1 MVRRN
6 RFSLLLY
13 AVLAFGVAFL
23 PDAVR
28 PKSAH
33 SAERIHFT
41 VGPIDLTISVDSLET
56 FVETGEITPEFRRYA
71 RYLDDETLEEIRP
84 LLQQSFEANH
94 VAVSQ
99 LAYSPIGET
108 FLQQLGEVIQ
118 TQSRQNGFYAIR
130 AAMIQA
136 AEKPEG
142 ITLLNVIR
150 AFPTEG
156 IRINTRQVRELVQ
169 EFSILLEYQD
179 ATLQAIAEQAAL
191 EASTSTADFTQLP
204 DLNQPGQFAV
214 VKETVTIT
222 DPNRVSLLNGAPG
235 RMYDADF
242 YFPQNV
248 PYSAPVIA
256 ISHGLGSN
264 REEFSELASHL
275 ASYGF
280 AVVVPEHIGS
290 NTQFREDALSGL
302 FYQLVRPE
310 EFVDRPLDITVALN
324 QLERF
329 AQQNP
334 TIAGQIDINTVGVI
348 GHSFGGYTALALA
361 GARLNNTR
369 LMLECR
375 GNQINLN
382 ISLLLQCLAGEIAA
396 NTEDLRDPRVQAV
409 MALSPIPS
417 TILGPEGMQA
427 IDRPTFILA
436 ADNDFV
442 APAIAEQIYPFIWL
456 RTPDKYLA
464 VLSPASHLTVIDS
477 ILLGTASP
485 LNELLI
491 GSSEG
496 LGSQYTQA
504 LSVAFMQVYV
514 KQQPGYQPYLNAAY
528 ADYLS
533 QDSLQLSLIR
543 SLTIEQL
550 EEAYGDTPPLPI
562 DTLSE

>member
-1 MVRRN
+1 VKQN
-6 RFSLLLY
+6 RFSLFLL
-13 AVLAFGVAFL
+13 AVLTLSVALL
-23 PDAVR
+23 PDTIR
-28 PKSAH
+28 PRPVH

-41 VGPIDLTISVDSLET
+41 VGPLDLTISVDSLAT

-94 VAVSQ
+94 VAVAQ

-118 TQSRQNGFYAIR
+118 TQARQNGFYAIR
-130 AAMIQA
+130 SALIQA
-136 AEKPEG
+136 AQEPQG

-179 ATLQAIAEQAAL
+179 ATLQAIAQQAEL
-191 EASTSTADFTQLP
+191 EAAESLVDFAQLP
-204 DLNQPGQFAV
+204 DLTQPGEFTV
-214 VKETVTIT
+214 LTETVTIT
-222 DPNRVSLLNGAPG
+222 DFNRISFVNGAPG
-235 RMYDADF
+235 RTYEADF

-248 PYSAPVIA
+248 PAPVSVIA

-264 REEFSELASHL
+264 RAEFSHLAAHL

-280 AVVVPEHIGS
+280 AIVVPEHIGS

-310 EFVDRPLDITVALN
+310 EFVDRPLDITAALDE
-324 QLERF
+324 LDRF
-329 AQQNP
+329 AQENP
-334 TIAGQIDINTVGVI
+334 TIAGRLDLNSVGVI

-361 GARLNNTR
+361 GGSINPSRLR
-369 LMLECR
+369 LECR
-375 GNQINLN
+375 PNQINLN
-382 ISLLLQCLAGEIAA
+382 ISLLLQCLAGELTTPA
-396 NTEDLRDPRVQAV
+396 DLRDARVRAV

-417 TILGPEGMQA
+417 IIMGPEGMAA
-427 IDRPTFILA
+427 IDLPTLILA

-442 APAIAEQIYPFIWL
+442 SPAIAEQVYPFIWL
-456 RTPDKYLA
+456 TTPDKYLA

-477 ILLGTASP
+477 ILLGTSSP
-485 LNELLI
+485 LNDLLI
-491 GSSEG
+491 GASEG
-496 LGSQYTQA
+496 LGSQHTQA
-504 LSVAFMQVYV
+504 LSVAFMQVYLN
-514 KQQPGYQPYLNAAY
+514 QHSDYQPYLNAAY
-528 ADYLS
+528 ANYLS
-533 QDSLQLSLIR
+533 QEPLQLSLIR
-543 SLTIEQL
+543 SLTLEQL
-550 EEAYGDTPPLPI
+550 EEAYGDIPPLISP
-562 DTLSE
+562 LPSE